1 MIMKKNITI
10 LLAAIAIVFSSCE
23 DWLTQED
30 SNALSTNQ
38 AYSSVNAISGVAA
51 NLYSR
56 LRHEQDFGDRTAP
69 GGSSSTWLA
78 YGYDLNDITRWDEA
92 VNNGGYWGNTGN
104 VNRDYRRYYDY
115 GLVRDIN
122 LHIKSLNEDISSEI
136 SEEQQRYFI
145 AEARFMRAY
154 VYFTLVSRM
163 GGVPIIEEAFEY
175 TETPIDLARPRN
187 KESEVYDFIASEVD
201 AIADDLGIISS
212 NIKPRA
218 TKGAALA
225 LKSRAMLY
233 AGSIGYNYD
242 KNVTKNLNLPS
253 GATGISK
260 ADGTKFFQQCIDAY
274 NALKATGDYSLYKVN
289 TDLAKNYTDLFQ
301 SSEGNNEIIFTR
313 EYDGVNFKNSY
324 TFNNVPARLS
334 TDSKAGAIV
343 NPVFNQIR
351 AYEKLSTKTADPINP
366 YNGAIQ
372 LESMADGVS
381 THDYKV
387 YDNPEDIFADRDPR
401 LAGTVIY
408 PGSSFRGSSV
418 DFQAGLAIKLAG
430 GGYEFKTVADIMYVD
445 DETRTDNIYGGER
458 ITGREGPHRVNV
470 YVSHSGFLIRKFLDT
485 TAGSE
490 GQGASAV
497 PYTIFRYGEIL
508 LNAAEAAYC
517 LSQSG
522 VASYG
527 GADTRAL
534 ALECINAIRE
544 RAGGAAF
551 KLTDAELNFDRIMNE
566 RRVELAFEDHR
577 YNDLKRWRLAD
588 QVWAYDRTN
597 DTSILK
603 GLWPYKIYDPGKQ
616 NHGKWIYRQ
625 VRIEHRMD
633 TSNPP
638 PINFDVTMYYAT
650 YEMTEGNPLVEKNPN
665 H

>member
-1 MIMKKNITI
+1 MKKNITI

-38 AYSSVNAISGVAA
+38 AYSTVDAISGVAA

-78 YGYDLNDITRWDEA
+78 QGYDLNDLTRWDEA
-92 VNNGGYWGNTGN
+92 TNNSGYWGWAGN

-122 LHIKSLNEDISSEI
+122 LHIKSLTEDIGADI

-154 VYFTLVSRM
+154 VYFILVSRM

-187 KESEVYDFIASEVD
+187 KESEVYDYIASEVD
-201 AIADDLGIISS
+201 AIANDLGLVSS
-212 NIKPRA
+212 NIKSRA

-233 AGSIGYNYD
+233 AGTIGYNYD
-242 KNVTKNLNLPS
+242 KNVAKNLNLPS

-260 ADGTKFFQQCIDAY
+260 ADATKYFQQCIDAY
-274 NALKATGDYSLYKVN
+274 TALKGTGDYTLYKAN
-289 TDLAKNYTDLFQ
+289 ADLAKNYADLFL
-301 SSEGNNEIIFTR
+301 SSNGNPEIIFTR

-324 TFNNVPARLS
+324 TYNNVPAKLS

-343 NPVFNQIR
+343 NPSFNQVR
-351 AYEKLSTKTADPINP
+351 AYERLSTKAADPINP
-366 YNGAIQ
+366 YNGDLQ
-372 LESMADGVS
+372 LESMLDGVS

-401 LAGTVIY
+401 LAGAILY
-408 PGSSFRGSSV
+408 PGSSFRGSSL
-418 DFQAGLAIKLAG
+418 DFQAGLAIKLPT
-430 GGYEFKTVADIMYVD
+430 GGYEFKTVGAIEDVAQEQGPNYY
-445 DETRTDNIYGGER
+445 NGER
-458 ITGREGPHRVNV
+458 ITGSEGPHRVSV

-490 GQGASAV
+490 GLGASTV
-497 PYTIFRYGEIL
+497 PYTIFRYGEVL

-522 VASYG
+522 VANYG
-527 GADTRAL
+527 GVDTRAL

-603 GLWPYKIYDPGKQ
+603 GLWPYKIYAPGDPE
-616 NHGKWIYRQ
+616 HGKWVYRQ
-625 VRIEHRMD
+625 VRIEHRVD
-633 TSNPP
+633 TNNTP